1 MCLFRKG
8 SSRGRELKNP
18 RVTERARPQNT
29 IKNRFKYNGS
39 ESALLP
45 LRVQAD
51 LPLKSRNKTPEG
63 AEECDTVSR
72 EASRGYTGGAAS
84 EQVSRGEGHNLME
97 PLCSSGR

>member
-8 SSRGRELKNP
+8 SHREREPQNP

-29 IKNRFKYNGS
+29 IKNRFRYNGS

-45 LRVQAD
+45 LRVRAG

-63 AEECDTVSR
+63 AE
-72 EASRGYTGGAAS
+72 
-84 EQVSRGEGHNLME
+84 
-97 PLCSSGR
+97 